1 MDDQAQ
7 FLAFLADYWLSA
19 SQLQCSMVYPHDVA
33 CHRSE
38 SIFVKAGYVGAGVLE
53 VIGAIVKY
61 GTVHL

>member
-1 MDDQAQ
+1 
-7 FLAFLADYWLSA
+7 
-19 SQLQCSMVYPHDVA
+19 MVYPHDVA

-38 SIFVKAGYVGAGVLE
+38 CIFVKAGYVGAGVLE